1 MKTKRPQI
9 FACLLLAV
17 LIFASFKKS
26 EVMASMGNNR
36 AFAALTYLGHATVKI
51 KTSEGKIIYID
62 PYQPGNY
69 SDSADVVL
77 ITHQHSDHNRLNLV
91 IQRPTCTVIQNS
103 NAIQNGAYQNFT
115 VGNIKITAVAAY
127 NANHQKSQCVGY
139 VVEVDGIKLY
149 HAGDTGVINEMADL
163 AAINLTYA
171 LLPIDGIFTITPE
184 QATQAAA
191 MIKAKFNIPMHT
203 MGTPDTYNDANVA
216 RFTPPNKI
224 IVRPGETIELKDAA
238 TAVED
243 FQERPATFALGQN
256 YPNPFWSGATSP
268 ARSGGN
274 PSTTISYS
282 IPAAGKVILKVYDVL
297 GQEQAELVN
306 SHQRAGD
313 HKVTFAADHLPSGVY
328 FYRIEAGQFTETKK
342 CILMK

>member
-1 MKTKRPQI
+1 MIANT
-9 FACLLLAV
+9 
-17 LIFASFKKS
+17 ASKQ
-26 EVMASMGNNR
+26 

-62 PYQPGNY
+62 PYQPGDY

-91 IQRPTCTVIQNS
+91 RQRPTCKVIQNFD
-103 NAIQNGAYQNFT
+103 AIQNNVYQSFT
-115 VGNIKITAVAAY
+115 VGNIKIAAVAAY

-149 HAGDTGVINEMADL
+149 HAGDTGVIPEMADL
-163 AAINLTYA
+163 AARELTYA
-171 LLPIDGIFTITPE
+171 LLPIDGVFTMSPE

-191 MIKAKFNIPMHT
+191 MIKAKYNIPIHT
-203 MGTPDTYNDANVA
+203 MGTPDTFNVANVA

-224 IVRPGETIELKDAA
+224 VVRPGETIELKDAA
-238 TAVED
+238 TSVED
-243 FQERPATFALGQN
+243 FQERPAMFTLGQN
-256 YPNPFWSGATSP
+256 YPNPFGRLP
-268 ARSGGN
+268 FN

-282 IPAAGKVILKVYDVL
+282 IPAAGRVILKVYDVL

-313 HKVTFAADHLPSGVY
+313 HKVTFVADHLPSGVY
-328 FYRIEAGQFTETKK
+328 LYRIQVGQFTETKK

>member
-1 MKTKRPQI
+1 MKIARPQI
-9 FACLLLAV
+9 FAYLLLAA
-17 LIFASFKKS
+17 LIFVGFKKS
-26 EVMASMGNNR
+26 EAIANTGSNR
-36 AFAALTYLGHATVKI
+36 AFASLTYLGHATVKI
-51 KTSEGKIIYID
+51 KTSEEKIMYID
-62 PYQPGNY
+62 PYQPGDY

-91 IQRPTCTVIQNS
+91 RQRPTCVVIQNS

-115 VGNIKITAVAAY
+115 VGNIKIAAVAAY

-191 MIKAKFNIPMHT
+191 TIKAKFNIPMHT
-203 MGTPDTYNDANVA
+203 MGTPDTYNEANVA

-224 IVRPGETIELKDAA
+224 IVRPGETIELQDAVS
-238 TAVED
+238 AVED
-243 FQERPATFALGQN
+243 FQERPLTFALGQN
-256 YPNPFWSGATSP
+256 YPNPF
-268 ARSGGN
+268 N

-282 IPAAGKVILKVYDVL
+282 VPAAGKVIVKVFDVL
-297 GQEQAELVN
+297 GQEQVELVN
-306 SHQRAGD
+306 AHQLAGD

-328 FYRIEAGQFTETKK
+328 LYRIQAGRFTETKK

>member
-1 MKTKRPQI
+1 MKTASPQI
-9 FACLLLAV
+9 FAYVLLAA
-17 LIFASFKKS
+17 LIFVGLKKS
-26 EVMASMGNNR
+26 EVIASTGSNR
-36 AFAALTYLGHATVKI
+36 AFASLTYLGHATVKI
-51 KTSEGKIIYID
+51 KTSEGKIMYID
-62 PYQPGNY
+62 PYQPGDY

-91 IQRPTCTVIQNS
+91 VQRPTCMVIQNS
-103 NAIQNGAYQNFT
+103 NAIQNGAYQSFT
-115 VGNIKITAVAAY
+115 VGNIKIAAVAAY

-149 HAGDTGVINEMADL
+149 HAGDTGVIAEMADL
-163 AAINLTYA
+163 ATRELTYA

-203 MGTPDTYNDANVA
+203 MGTPDTYNEANVA

-224 IVRPGETIELKDAA
+224 IVRPGETIELKDVASS
-238 TAVED
+238 VED
-243 FQERPATFALGQN
+243 SQERPMTFTLGQN
-256 YPNPFWSGATSP
+256 YPNPFWSGATS
-268 ARSGGN
+268 RSAGN

-282 IPAAGKVILKVYDVL
+282 VPAAGKVILKVYDVL

-306 SHQRAGD
+306 THQRAGD
-313 HKVTFAADHLPSGVY
+313 HQVTFAADHLPSGVY
-328 FYRIEAGQFTETKK
+328 LYRVQAGQFTATKK